1 MLGRCVTLWR
11 RICVFALGIHPV
23 KYEFQLLV
31 GLAMAASNASDE
43 ESVQGRLGARETGSA
58 QL

>member
-1 MLGRCVTLWR
+1 M
-11 RICVFALGIHPV
+11 CVFALGIHPV